1 LQDSLQARYAEFK
14 DKISGGG
21 HPKAAECT
29 IKTDRV
35 TFMNVLSRVTEVL
48 SEMQQLDAAAATGKL
63 DDTRKARADKL
74 GLEYLK
80 N

>member
-1 LQDSLQARYAEFK
+1 MRQIYAPYK

-29 IKTDRV
+29 VKTEKV
-35 TFMNVLSRVTEVL
+35 PFMNVLTRVVEVL
-48 SEMQQLDAAAATGKL
+48 KEMKEIDGTREHLDEHQRT
-63 DDTRKARADKL
+63 RADKL

-80 N
+80 